1 MTYNFALSAI
11 LFMFTFGFMILLNY
25 SWQNRETP
33 ISVSYGLGVIAASF
47 YTFGYAFQL
56 VSTTVEQ
63 MIFWI
68 HVQYIGIPFSPLIW
82 VIMILQF
89 TGHQRLIT
97 KKNIALLFIGPLC
110 SLSFH
115 FTNEWHH
122 LFYRSM
128 ALDYSQGFPLIVLD
142 RGPLFY
148 LHITY
153 IYSYYLVGIYLLIRM
168 YLKAAR
174 IRKKEG
180 NKQIVL
186 MMIGSFCIFIPPFIH
201 SIGVFNIPIDISP
214 FGLVISGLFYF
225 WGTYQFN
232 MLNLSPLVMKKVF
245 ESIHDAVLIFEIDNT
260 LRSYNNS
267 ADILLKPFPDKK
279 RIGSPASQILLPFP
293 DLLKLIEHQS
303 DPHNVTIRSMQLE
316 DRYYHVQFSYI
327 HGRHNKPVGKMVI
340 LHDITESVRY
350 EEGLVQQ
357 SRQLTELNMFKDKMF
372 NVIAHDI
379 RDPLAVLVNLME
391 LVEEDMQEA
400 DLIKRQGSQELL
412 EGMGEQINNTFQL
425 VEGLLEWF
433 HTQRGGMLFNP
444 VIRDLGD
451 AVQKT
456 MTMMNVKLNSKQIN
470 INSTIAK
477 DVYVYADKDMLDLI
491 IRNLLSNAVKFTEIG
506 GVIQLSSEVL
516 QDKVVVAIRD
526 TGQGISVDEA
536 SRLLQDEFPISK
548 RGTAGEQGVGLGL
561 SICREFVHLNGGD
574 IWFDSS
580 LGVGTTFYFS
590 LPIASNPAIVKTV
603 VKEEIV

>member
-1 MTYNFALSAI
+1 VTYNLALSAI
-11 LFMFTFGFMILLNY
+11 LIMFTFGFMILLNY

-68 HVQYIGIPFSPLIW
+68 HVQYLGIPLSPLIW

-89 TGHQRLIT
+89 TGNQRMIT
-97 KKNIALLFIGPLC
+97 KKNIAILSIGPLS
-110 SLSFH
+110 SLTFH

-153 IYSYYLVGIYLLIRM
+153 IYSYYLVGVYLLVHM
-168 YLKAAR
+168 YVKASR
-174 IRKKEG
+174 KRKKER

-186 MMIGSFCIFIPPFIH
+186 MIIGSLCIFIPPFIH

-245 ESIHDAVLIFEIDNT
+245 ESIHDAVLIFEFDNT

-267 ADILLKPFPDKK
+267 ADILLKQFPDKK
-279 RIGSPASQILLPFP
+279 RIGSPASQVLYPFP
-293 DLLKLIEHQS
+293 ALLRLIEHQS
-303 DPHNVTIRSMQLE
+303 GLHNVTIRSMQLE

-327 HGRHNKPVGKMVI
+327 YGRHNKPVGKMLI

-350 EEGLVQQ
+350 EESLVQQ
-357 SRQLTELNMFKDKMF
+357 SRQLSELNLFKDKMF

-477 DVYVYADKDMLDLI
+477 NVYVYADKDMLDLI

-536 SRLLQDEFPISK
+536 SCLLQDEFPISK

>member
-1 MTYNFALSAI
+1 VTYNFALSAI
-11 LFMFTFGFMILLNY
+11 LIMFTFGFMILLNY

-68 HVQYIGIPFSPLIW
+68 HVQYLGIPLSPLIW

-89 TGHQRLIT
+89 TGNQRMIT
-97 KKNIALLFIGPLC
+97 KKNIAILSIGPLS
-110 SLSFH
+110 SLTFH

-153 IYSYYLVGIYLLIRM
+153 IYSYYLVGVYLLVHM
-168 YLKAAR
+168 YVKASR
-174 IRKKEG
+174 KRKKER

-186 MMIGSFCIFIPPFIH
+186 MIIGSLCIFIPPFIH

-245 ESIHDAVLIFEIDNT
+245 ESIHDAVLIFEINNT

-267 ADILLKPFPDKK
+267 ADILLKQLPDKK
-279 RIGSPASQILLPFP
+279 RIGSPASKVLYPFP
-293 DLLKLIEHQS
+293 ALLRLIEHQS
-303 DPHNVTIRSMQLE
+303 GPHNVTIRSMQLE

-327 HGRHNKPVGKMVI
+327 YGRHNKPVGKMLI

-350 EEGLVQQ
+350 EESLVQQ
-357 SRQLTELNMFKDKMF
+357 SRQLSELNLFKDKMF

-412 EGMGEQINNTFQL
+412 EGMGQQINNTFQL
-425 VEGLLEWF
+425 IEGLLEWF

-444 VIRDLGD
+444 VVRDLGD

-477 DVYVYADKDMLDLI
+477 NVYVYADKDMLDLI

-536 SRLLQDEFPISK
+536 SCLLQDEFPISK